1 MNVTITLIMY
11 WSISIA
17 LIGGGYFAL
26 NKGFRLLTTPRSKD
40 KELNTIELPG
50 LKVTTNSFG
59 AFIMM
64 TALGWG
70 WAATMTLPDYKD
82 SEVQISALKR
92 EILEMKGQQAYAL
105 MEVEAKWTEQI
116 ERKNQQIQRLEEEQA
131 AYQET
136 LMAQKKEPNVQLF
149 TIKELL
155 SDQNHTIKNLQVE
168 YRKSPNQIETVI
180 ETLVKQNE
188 KLNEEVENDF

>member
-26 NKGFRLLTTPRSKD
+26 NKGFRLLTTPRSKE

-50 LKVTTNSFG
+50 LKVATNSFG

-92 EILEMKGQQAYAL
+92 EIREMKGQQAYVL
-105 MEVEAKWTEQI
+105 REVEAKWFEQI
-116 ERKNQQIQRLEEEQA
+116 KRKNQQIKKLEAEQV

-136 LMAQKKEPNVQLF
+136 LRAHKDKPNVQLF
-149 TIKELL
+149 KIKELL
-155 SDQNHTIKNLQVE
+155 SDQNHTIKNLQLE

-180 ETLVKQNE
+180 ERLVNQNE